1 MARTDINRSG
11 ELEVFV
17 RVIETG
23 GFSAAARSLEM
34 TPSAVSKLV
43 ARLEQRLGTRLLQ
56 RSTRQLQLTPEGC
69 AFYERG
75 LRVLADL
82 EEAERCASAH
92 AEPRGR
98 LRVNANVPFGQHFLL
113 PLLPEF
119 LQRHP
124 QVGVD
129 LTLTDEVID
138 LLEQRTDVAV
148 RAGPLKSSSL
158 VARRLGAT
166 RMMIVAAPAYAARHG
181 LPANADALLAHNR
194 LDIGHVRSVQGWP
207 LLQDG
212 QQLRVLPS
220 GNARASNGDALR
232 QLVLGGLG
240 LARLAA
246 FQVQADIAAGR
257 LLPVLEDANPGDLEE
272 VHAVFLGQ
280 GGYLPLR
287 VRAFLDFL
295 VENVDLTQPRGYCRP
310 LAGSVMTF
318 AHARRVAGQRPALPG
333 LRPRASGCRPAAG
346 TTRRQA
352 CSRSTPCVDECP
364 RFTRANRRAGAYTCS
379 SLRAAARASLLTSTP
394 PSMRASS
401 SSRAFASSFSTALW
415 VMPSTGALLTR

>member
-1 MARTDINRSG
+1 MPRPDINRSG

-23 GFSAAARSLEM
+23 GFSAAARSLDM

-113 PLLPEF
+113 PLLPMF
-119 LQRHP
+119 LQQHP

-166 RMMIVAAPAYAARHG
+166 RMMIVASPGYAQRHG
-181 LPANADALLAHNR
+181 LPGNVDDLQTHNR
-194 LDIGHVRSVQGWP
+194 LDIGHARAMQGWP
-207 LLQDG
+207 LLQGG
-212 QQLRVLPS
+212 QVLRVPTS

-246 FQVQADIAAGR
+246 FQVRDDIAAGR
-257 LLPVLEDANPGDLEE
+257 LLPVLEEANPGDLEE

-280 GGYLPLR
+280 RGYLPLR

-295 VENVDLTQPRGYCRP
+295 VEKVDLARP
-310 LAGSVMTF
+310 LG
-318 AHARRVAGQRPALPG
+318 
-333 LRPRASGCRPAAG
+333 
-346 TTRRQA
+346 
-352 CSRSTPCVDECP
+352 
-364 RFTRANRRAGAYTCS
+364 
-379 SLRAAARASLLTSTP
+379 
-394 PSMRASS
+394 
-401 SSRAFASSFSTALW
+401 
-415 VMPSTGALLTR
+415 

>member
-1 MARTDINRSG
+1 MARPDINRSG
-11 ELEVFV
+11 ELEVFA

-23 GFSAAARSLEM
+23 GFSAAARSLDM

-113 PLLPEF
+113 PLLPMF
-119 LQRHP
+119 LQQHP

-166 RMMIVAAPAYAARHG
+166 RMMIVASPGYAQRHG
-181 LPANADALLAHNR
+181 LPGNVDDLQTHNR
-194 LDIGHVRSVQGWP
+194 LDIGHARAMQGWP
-207 LLQDG
+207 LLQGG
-212 QQLRVLPS
+212 QVLRVPTS

-246 FQVQADIAAGR
+246 FQVRDDIAAGR
-257 LLPVLEDANPGDLEE
+257 LLPVLEEANPGDLEE

-295 VENVDLTQPRGYCRP
+295 VEKVDLARP
-310 LAGSVMTF
+310 LG
-318 AHARRVAGQRPALPG
+318 
-333 LRPRASGCRPAAG
+333 
-346 TTRRQA
+346 
-352 CSRSTPCVDECP
+352 
-364 RFTRANRRAGAYTCS
+364 
-379 SLRAAARASLLTSTP
+379 
-394 PSMRASS
+394 
-401 SSRAFASSFSTALW
+401 
-415 VMPSTGALLTR
+415 